1 MTEVVKGDEDG
12 LVASMAAPSPDAHV
26 ALPPVIS
33 GIKRARSDS
42 IGDSTNASQQLMAK
56 SVADW
61 LVDKTMR
68 AACCLTVDEDET
80 TVFERTVQADD
91 ECTCTTTL
99 ALMHK
104 LPKLFGER
112 DESFEELAQ
121 ERHVVVDLSYQS
133 AMWQRIENMLR
144 NVALLKASY
153 YRAGEHYDKHAGV
166 CHGEEAIRAFEVGV
180 NECQVAHLRRVTRKL
195 AAEVAK
201 HLASVSKTETMSEQE
216 EEEDDDESE
225 EEEDDE
231 EEEHVDD
238 SESSA
243 EDEVSDDDDDDHDDD
258 QIKPLASTPVLPGLS
273 RVGVGTV
280 QPFGSV

>member
-121 ERHVVVDLSYQS
+121 GPVVVDLSYQS

-153 YRAGEHYDKHAGV
+153 YGRRHYDKHAGV
-166 CHGEEAIRAFEVGV
+166 CHGEEAIGRLKWG
-180 NECQVAHLRRVTRKL
+180 
-195 AAEVAK
+195 
-201 HLASVSKTETMSEQE
+201 
-216 EEEDDDESE
+216 
-225 EEEDDE
+225 
-231 EEEHVDD
+231 
-238 SESSA
+238 
-243 EDEVSDDDDDDHDDD
+243 
-258 QIKPLASTPVLPGLS
+258 
-273 RVGVGTV
+273 
-280 QPFGSV
+280 